1 MIRAPLTKA
10 LCLGANTSPIQKI
23 AAAAFR
29 TTAVAAQTPAK
40 APEKIEVFVDDIP
53 VHVEPGTTILQVSNG
68 VSKTSLK
75 PKRYRLLRLQ
85 ELKSQDSVITRD

>member
-10 LCLGANTSPIQKI
+10 LSLGSTISPIHKV

-29 TTAVAAQTPAK
+29 TTAVVAQTPAK

-53 VHVEPGTTILQVSNG
+53 VHVEPGTTILQVSNC
-68 VSKTSLK
+68 
-75 PKRYRLLRLQ
+75 
-85 ELKSQDSVITRD
+85 EVIL

>member
-10 LCLGANTSPIQKI
+10 LSLGANTSPIHKI

-53 VHVEPGTTILQVSNG
+53 VHVEPGTTILQVSYQL
-68 VSKTSLK
+68 VF
-75 PKRYRLLRLQ
+75 
-85 ELKSQDSVITRD
+85 